1 MVCVYHEVN
10 KEEEELVELCET
22 TELGT
27 TPSYIGIAA
36 LKLGLEATTYK
47 NAKLERIKILLN
59 ENIPVI
65 VLIDP
70 AYLYGGIEGFGHF
83 VVVLGLEENKVI
95 YHDPDVPNGEYKE
108 CEVENFVH
116 AWNSL
121 GNWIVE
127 VRK

>member
-70 AYLYGGIEGFGHF
+70 AWRI
-83 VVVLGLEENKVI
+83 
-95 YHDPDVPNGEYKE
+95 
-108 CEVENFVH
+108 
-116 AWNSL
+116 
-121 GNWIVE
+121 
-127 VRK
+127 